1 MNALFGS
8 MTELLEV
15 ILLSVFWMVVFA
27 LLGLQFFNGAMKRRC
42 VLPYPFETNAGDSI
56 IIDYGG
62 APPPPPYKL
71 TYPHDG
77 DDVKIRRTTE
87 RDLSSTLSYTLST
100 SKGLSENNTSGTTPF
115 WFFTQNVPSTEPHYT
130 TYEKWIH
137 KKGVSTVNLF
147 SLSITFILY
156 FLCYDFLFS
165 MNPSYNLKAYTS
177 IERVNEQPIRF

>member
-42 VLPYPFETNAGDSI
+42 VLPYPFEANAGGSI

-62 APPPPPYKL
+62 VPPP
-71 TYPHDG
+71 PHDG
-77 DDVKIRRTTE
+77 DDVKIRRTTD

-100 SKGLSENNTSGTTPF
+100 SKGRSEYSTSGSTSNPATAPF

-130 TYEKWIH
+130 TYEKWIY

-147 SLSITFILY
+147 NHIYS
-156 FLCYDFLFS
+156 LFS
-165 MNPSYNLKAYTS
+165 LLQLSFLY
-177 IERVNEQPIRF
+177 EPIL